1 MRFPASLLLAIL
13 LAGCASHPKENLPP
27 VAWESHA
34 DALRILRARAKAIH
48 TITATGDIT
57 LSRKP
62 GDSVRLDLAMVSRRP
77 DHLRLRAWKLGRAV
91 FDLTLTPDGLWL
103 LTPDDPSLKSKAR
116 AGGLDAAQLAKSWGN
131 FSGALF
137 ERSDLKLTD
146 EGEQLKITALI
157 DNSLVTCMVD
167 SRTLTPRSYLLTDPS
182 GGSRFSLQLGRYT
195 LIDGI
200 AFPLRYD
207 AHSDSGAIRIDLR
220 NVDLNTE
227 LAPAAFV
234 PPRRAEK
241 VR

>member
-1 MRFPASLLLAIL
+1 MRFPALLMLAIFI
-13 LAGCASHPKENLPP
+13 AGCASHPTENLPQ
-27 VAWESHA
+27 VRWDSHA
-34 DALRILRARAKAIH
+34 NALRILRDRADSIH
-48 TITATGDIT
+48 TISSTGDIT

-91 FDLTLTPDGLWL
+91 FDLTLTPDGLWM

-116 AGGLDAAQLAKSWGN
+116 AGGLDAAQLAKSWAT
-131 FSGALF
+131 FSGAIF
-137 ERSDLKLTD
+137 KRSDLTFTD
-146 EGEQLKITALI
+146 ADGQLKITAPLEDSRVTCLI
-157 DNSLVTCMVD
+157 DAK
-167 SRTLTPRSYLLTDPS
+167 TLTPRSYELTDPS
-182 GGSRFSLQLGRYT
+182 GRRRFNLKLDHYT
-195 LIDGI
+195 LINGI
-200 AFPLRYD
+200 PFPLRYD
-207 AHSDSGAIRIDLR
+207 AQSDSGTIRIDLR